1 MLAESQLAD
10 KVRYGLMV
18 HDVDK
23 VYTFLWKSLLNE
35 IIHDA
40 RNQKEFKSHLSDL
53 IEQRRVKYRP
63 FFDKIG
69 REMPIELAEL
79 KPEEI
84 CTVLSVDLTTPEEL
98 KKYHEEKEAEE
109 RADNMMENIGLA
121 FRAILIIGMLILML
135 YLSA

>member
-1 MLAESQLAD
+1 
-10 KVRYGLMV
+10 MV